1 MIQMQG
7 GSVELE
13 CNSDTNNLSAKRMSL
28 VGMLLVAILIQLVVI
43 RSTGGAQEVLV
54 YAVNNLYTR
63 QIYLSS
69 I

>member
-1 MIQMQG
+1 MQG